1 MNDDVTQREYGS
13 ADAFEGGPMRDDQ
26 LKLELFRVKARL
38 HLIERLCLKA
48 YIVGV
53 ALSTE
58 VPYAQ
63 AHEHTI
69 EALEQAAS
77 LGEIGLLEKYGDISG
92 ALPADEFREI
102 VEELKEYVR
111 SLPGGH

>member
-1 MNDDVTQREYGS
+1 
-13 ADAFEGGPMRDDQ
+13 MRDDQ

-48 YIVGV
+48 YIVGA

-58 VPYAQ
+58 VTFAQ
-63 AHEHTI
+63 ARKDTL
-69 EALEQAAS
+69 EALEEAAS
-77 LGEIGLLEKYGDISG
+77 DGETGLLRKYGDISG

-102 VEELKEYVR
+102 VEELKEFVR
-111 SLPGGH
+111 SLPGGD

>member
-1 MNDDVTQREYGS
+1 MTMSRNANTEVQ
-13 ADAFEGGPMRDDQ
+13 MR
-26 LKLELFRVKARL
+26 RGTM

-53 ALSTE
+53 ALSR
-58 VPYAQ
+58 
-63 AHEHTI
+63 
-69 EALEQAAS
+69 
-77 LGEIGLLEKYGDISG
+77 EIGLLEKYGDISG

>member
-1 MNDDVTQREYGS
+1 MTMSRNANTEVQMSRGT
-13 ADAFEGGPMRDDQ
+13 M
-26 LKLELFRVKARL
+26 

-63 AHEHTI
+63 AQEHTI

-77 LGEIGLLEKYGDISG
+77 LGEIGLLKKYGDMYG
-92 ALPADEFREI
+92 ALPADDFREI